1 MRSTDKLLAKLVTV
15 ILTGVALTACGSSGE
30 NALPKIS
37 IDGTRAHEYTTLG
50 ELAQDATAVV
60 VAVPTGKEHAKPL
73 PKDYGPA
80 DAAPT
85 PYVQLRVIKVLSGDL
100 QPGMIDLVS
109 PGLDERTGKQALR
122 AGGPY
127 LLYITPAMYAANDPA
142 GGYVV
147 VGGPAGAYGATSSNA
162 KDFNRIDT
170 ESVKLPAKITLGAT
184 DVPAAALTE
193 QEALAQ
199 GPQ

>member
-1 MRSTDKLLAKLVTV
+1 MRSTDKLITKALAAALAA
-15 ILTGVALTACGSSGE
+15 LALTACSSADE
-30 NALPKIS
+30 NALPRIS
-37 IDGTRAHEYTTLG
+37 IDGTRAHEYSTLN
-50 ELAQDATAVV
+50 ELARDATAVV
-60 VAVPTGKEHAKPL
+60 VAVPTGKEHAKAL
-73 PKDYGPA
+73 PANYGPA

-85 PYVQLRVIKVLSGDL
+85 PYVQMRVIKVLSGDL

-109 PGLDERTGKQALR
+109 PGVDENTGKQALR

-127 LLYITPAMYAANDPA
+127 LLYLTPAMYAANDPA

-147 VGGPAGAYGATSSNA
+147 VGGPAGAYGATASNS
-162 KDFNRIDT
+162 KDFARLDA

-193 QEALAQ
+193 KEALAQ